1 MVELNDEVPYW
12 KQQQLEAEAKRAF
25 ALKHPLLGKVV
36 KRMGEYGVIVIAPEP
51 DELEQEYYIRFDNK
65 KKNDMEGLW
74 GLPFEEAPNYV
85 LKYINLDG
93 TLK

>member
-1 MVELNDEVPYW
+1 MTKEIPYW
-12 KQQQLEAEAKRAF
+12 KQQQMLADAKKAN
-25 ALKHPLLGKVV
+25 KVDHPLEGKIV
-36 KRMGEYGVIVIAPEP
+36 KRMGEYGVIVCAEES
-51 DELEQEYYIRFDNK
+51 DEQEYYIRFDNN

-74 GLPFEEAPNYV
+74 GSPFEETPDYV